1 MPRPAQKITR
11 ISRSNVPKIGDPEL
25 RKAIAALDQLC
36 PPTAQRYLTALTE
49 RLEAI
54 DREQAQLQKRYKG
67 IIAAHLEVGN
77 LHLAR
82 AHTEKLHDPALQLRL
97 DTLIDELHRDILK
110 PTKADRE

>member
-1 MPRPAQKITR
+1 MPRPAHKITR

-25 RKAIAALDQLC
+25 RKAIAALEQLC

-67 IIAAHLEVGN
+67 IVAAYLEVGN
-77 LHLAR
+77 FSRAR
-82 AHTEKLHDPALQLRL
+82 AYTEKLRDPALQIQLASF
-97 DTLIDELHRDILK
+97 IDGLYRDIFTPL
-110 PTKADRE
+110 EGE